1 MATTRNR
8 KSSID
13 LLDPRIQDEVNAAVK
28 DGRASIDEIVS
39 MIKSMGGDASRS
51 AVGRYVKT
59 QTEKLEQF
67 RQAQETAKVWVDK
80 IGKEPEGDVGRLLI
94 EMLRVISYKTMSD
107 MDTAE
112 PQDIMFLGKA
122 IKDISS
128 ADKVLVERIAVVRKL
143 VAEQAAKVAEDVTKT
158 VRSAGMSD
166 ETVDLIRSKILGIG
180 EQPAPKAAA

>member
-28 DGRASIDEIVS
+28 EGRASIDEIVS
-39 MIKSMGGDASRS
+39 LIKSMGGEASRS

-59 QTEKLEQF
+59 QSEKLEQF
-67 RQAQETAKVWVDK
+67 RQAQEMAKVWVDK

-107 MDTAE
+107 MDTVE
-112 PQDIMFLGKA
+112 PQDLMFLGKA

-128 ADKVLVERIAVVRKL
+128 ADKVLVERIAAVRKL
-143 VAEQAAKVAEDVTKT
+143 VAEQVTKAAEDVSK
-158 VRSAGMSD
+158 SARKAGASD
-166 ETVDLIRSKILGIG
+166 EFVDMLKARMLGIA
-180 EQPAPKAAA
+180 EQITTKSP